1 MFISNWILSVLL
13 YLYIISELY
22 YNGIHSFEVG
32 KKVFGYYRIENRQ
45 HKRSLYDT
53 DTYQIDFKP
62 ELKANHGQNFTQ
74 ITCRINHP
82 KPDAEVYLTCP
93 ALGESTTD
101 GNCYQG
107 CQPTNPCTQSTQYQ
121 AGCVPHD
128 QTVFCQKIEFP
139 NGTVVL
145 NLNVDR
151 TDKRLAGLWSCTHAG
166 LESTKFEIELKSYP
180 IMNEINPLSKPLVKH
195 EKHDSD
201 AKILRN
207 THSNQNNLVNNQPPS
222 YMRKPEVLFTI
233 LSILVLSILINLGF
247 CIRCL
252 LFRSYIDASQEGS
265 SKTSCLAA
273 CLCLPDEM
281 KKGSL
286 IMTTPILPRATMTP
300 YMNHVRINGSDHGVL
315 NSSYSLSAIQ
325 KIPLLYNGTSYK
337 ENSPTNYIPTNSL
350 PGTFRKNGMQ
360 NLRNNSIPQQ
370 QFGGLMQPP
379 TLDMENTNLTFP
391 MIDDT
396 NKFVSFT
403 PTYFRAPSLNTPSPN
418 LNRDVVNNY
427 GYSPQTPVR
436 HFGQGEIHSFPQ
448 YLIRMQHP
456 HVIYDDVA
464 GGTSSIVGSLG
475 HSPNGS
481 VIDTTSLQTHLAQ
494 LQNIN
499 VARQNNILQPTNSS
513 FSNLMNLSPDS
524 NVQGHY
530 ISLQPSISHKLAD
543 DKTTASVTISVPV
556 SVSTSTSSNYSGQM
570 QSDTSVV
577 PILSSSTTGSSTNSQ
592 QTLTLQNSNNQVTK
606 GTEQLKMTQADIL
619 NSNISNINPPS
630 TSFPSLS

>member
-1 MFISNWILSVLL
+1 MFIPTWILSLLL
-13 YLYIISELY
+13 YLYVTSELY
-22 YNGIHSFEVG
+22 YNEIHGFEIG
-32 KKVFGYYRIENRQ
+32 K
-45 HKRSLYDT
+45 T
-53 DTYQIDFKP
+53 DFKP
-62 ELKANHGQNFTQ
+62 ELKANHGPNFTQ

-82 KPDAEVYLTCP
+82 KPNAEVYLTCP
-93 ALGESTTD
+93 ALGESTTHE
-101 GNCYQG
+101 NCYQG
-107 CQPTNPCTQSTQYQ
+107 CQPTNPCTHSTQYQ
-121 AGCVPHD
+121 SGCVPHD

-166 LESTKFEIELKSYP
+166 LESTRFEIELKSYS
-180 IMNEINPLSKPLVKH
+180 IMNEINPLSKPVVKQ
-195 EKHDSD
+195 EKHDSGT
-201 AKILRN
+201 KILRN
-207 THSNQNNLVNNQPPS
+207 THSNQNNLVNNQSTS

-233 LSILVLSILINLGF
+233 LSILILSILINLGF

-281 KKGSL
+281 RKGSL
-286 IMTTPILPRATMTP
+286 IMTTPILPRATITP
-300 YMNHVRINGSDHGVL
+300 HMNHVRINGSDHGVL

-337 ENSPTNYIPTNSL
+337 ENPPGNYIPTNSL
-350 PGTFRKNGMQ
+350 PGTFRKNGLQ
-360 NLRNNSIPQQ
+360 NMRNNSIPQQ
-370 QFGGLMQPP
+370 QFGGLTQPQ
-379 TLDMENTNLTFP
+379 TLDMENTNLTTFP

-403 PTYFRAPSLNTPSPN
+403 PTYIRAPSLNTPSPN

-475 HSPNGS
+475 HSPSGS
-481 VIDTTSLQTHLAQ
+481 IIDTTSLQTHLAQ

-524 NVQGHY
+524 NIQGHY

-543 DKTTASVTISVPV
+543 DKTATSVTSSVPV
-556 SVSTSTSSNYSGQM
+556 SVSTPTSPNYSGQTR
-570 QSDTSVV
+570 SDTSVIPSV
-577 PILSSSTTGSSTNSQ
+577 SSSTTGSSTNSQ
-592 QTLTLQNSNNQVTK
+592 QTVTL
-606 GTEQLKMTQADIL
+606 TQAEKSL
-619 NSNISNINPPS
+619 NTNISNINPPS
-630 TSFPSLS
+630 TSSPSIS

>member
-1 MFISNWILSVLL
+1 M
-13 YLYIISELY
+13 
-22 YNGIHSFEVG
+22 
-32 KKVFGYYRIENRQ
+32 
-45 HKRSLYDT
+45 
-53 DTYQIDFKP
+53 ID
-62 ELKANHGQNFTQ
+62 ANHGQNFTQ

-201 AKILRN
+201 AITLGRGALEEMETFTYLDSITDERGGSDTDLMTSSVNGRLKN
-207 THSNQNNLVNNQPPS
+207 GMNFTEYHTNSVSFNQNTVSVVLFLLIAS